1 MISQGYSSRSP
12 TSKGKI
18 LEDRDKFKSRKK
30 KIIIFNMS
38 FQTRVNFVVN
48 NWLCYVGATS
58 VLQVLTVFLE
68 HS

>member
-1 MISQGYSSRSP
+1 
-12 TSKGKI
+12 
-18 LEDRDKFKSRKK
+18 
-30 KIIIFNMS
+30 MS